1 MPKKTQPTS
10 EVQQRAKLRLSEQRR
25 LEHARDTLYSLIDK
39 HFTPEQAERDSSE
52 LYKLTKLLEHAIKNQ
67 HIKDANYAE
76 YKRVNVGSGF

>member
-1 MPKKTQPTS
+1 MPKSPPLIS

-39 HFTPEQAERDSSE
+39 HFDPQRAEREASE

-76 YKRVNVGSGF
+76 YKRTEVGSGF